1 MKDRIVGVLFLLA
14 LIAVPVF
21 LLSVSAFSTVDLST
35 GNSPEKIEKS
45 VAENFPASESLRRLQ
60 VSLRYLGGN
69 QEQNGVFISGDT
81 LMLDIQ
87 PSKDLKEANAN
98 MQAIK
103 NFVRSFE
110 CPSYLM
116 LIPTASVI
124 QQDKVPHYAE
134 IYDQKAFIDEAYR
147 RLSGFVNAID
157 VYPTL
162 FSHQDEYLYYRTD
175 NTITG
180 LGGYY
185 VYTAASKKLGDWRVR
200 GLEEFDVDHMDYNYY
215 GDLYKRSPYREI
227 TPDRVSAYIF
237 SKYRRYYI
245 VTHYDTDGPRRYYTL
260 YPGWKKQLGGTM
272 DVLLGGMSPV
282 IDISV
287 TNSQQGSRLLLF
299 GDRSVQSY
307 LPFLLI
313 NYGRVTVVDTEKI
326 TAEQLKNISVKNY
339 NQVLFAY
346 SVDSFVL
353 GNQFSALKDLPSA

>member
-1 MKDRIVGVLFLLA
+1 MKDRIVGFLFLLV

-21 LLSVSAFSTVDLST
+21 LLSVSAFSEVDLSAET
-35 GNSPEKIEKS
+35 YLEKTEKS
-45 VAENFPASESLRRLQ
+45 VAERFPVSESLRRLQ

-81 LMLDIQ
+81 LMLNVQ
-87 PSKDLKEANAN
+87 PPKDLKDANTN

-103 NFVRSFE
+103 GFVRNFE

-116 LIPTASVI
+116 LIPTASAI
-124 QQDKVPHYAE
+124 QQKKVPHYAE

-147 RLSGFVNAID
+147 RLSGLVNAID

-185 VYTAASKKLGDWRVR
+185 VYTAVSKKMGDWRVR

-245 VTHYDTDGPRRYYTL
+245 VTHYDADGSRRYYTL
-260 YPGWKKQLGGTM
+260 YPSWKKQLGGTM

-299 GDRSVQSY
+299 TDRSVQSY

-313 NYGRVTVVDTEKI
+313 NYGRVTIVDTEKA

-353 GNQFSALKDLPSA
+353 SSQLSTLSALPST